1 MIRQITKYDKT
12 SIVQMIQ
19 QFGKECP
26 IEYYNNLEELHIVKL
41 LDNILAGMGIGYIEE
56 NKGLILGII
65 VPTTWNPKVL
75 MLHELAWYVKPEFR
89 NTPIGYRLLKKY
101 IEYGNELKDSGRIK
115 MFLMGRFDSSP
126 NIKYEKFGFK
136 KLEESWVQ

>member
-19 QFGKECP
+19 QFGNECP
-26 IEYYNNLEELHIVKL
+26 IEYYNNLDKTHIGKL
-41 LDNILAGMGIGYIEE
+41 IDNILAGMGIGYIEE
-56 NKGLILGII
+56 DKGLILGII
-65 VPTTWNPKVL
+65 VPTTWNPNVL